1 MNEGPFIFAQHH
13 AAQGALLE
21 DIEDVDGQ
29 FLVAAQREGGRV
41 HDLEPPLEH
50 LLFMASLEQVGSA
63 QRYGETHV
71 YLFHRDETE
80 LALRMIVQY

>member
-1 MNEGPFIFAQHH
+1 MLYQ
-13 AAQGALLE
+13 
-21 DIEDVDGQ
+21 
-29 FLVAAQREGGRV
+29 
-41 HDLEPPLEH
+41 PPLEH
-50 LLFMASLEQVGSA
+50 VLFMASLEQVGSA